1 MKSFYTCLFLLL
13 ISISYS
19 QDIILKGKILDENK
33 SPLPGANVYFEGTT
47 IGTITD
53 VNGYFELKLVSD
65 INSIL
70 VISYIGYEDIFI
82 NDHSVFLKEKIHGVY
97 LQPKAKRK
105 LGRNAPLL
113 MRMICISIM
122 IILIIRSLQN
132 ATNLL
137 S

>member
-82 NDHSVFLKEKIHGVY
+82 NDHQFF
-97 LQPKAKRK
+97 
-105 LGRNAPLL
+105 
-113 MRMICISIM
+113 
-122 IILIIRSLQN
+122 
-132 ATNLL
+132 
-137 S
+137 

>member
-82 NDHSVFLKEKIHGVY
+82 NDHSVF
-97 LQPKAKRK
+97 KRK
-105 LGRNAPLL
+105 NTW
-113 MRMICISIM
+113 
-122 IILIIRSLQN
+122 SLF
-132 ATNLL
+132 TT
-137 S
+137 

>member
-65 INSIL
+65 IIQ
-70 VISYIGYEDIFI
+70 Y
-82 NDHSVFLKEKIHGVY
+82 
-97 LQPKAKRK
+97 
-105 LGRNAPLL
+105 
-113 MRMICISIM
+113 
-122 IILIIRSLQN
+122 
-132 ATNLL
+132 
-137 S
+137 